1 MTRTRTEITA
11 ARPVNNIY
19 TALTGSACVAV
30 LVALIFAYIR
40 WSTLNPGKPLFFGI
54 F

>member
-1 MTRTRTEITA
+1 MTRMRSDSARA
-11 ARPVNNIY
+11 ANNVY

-30 LVALIFAYIR
+30 LIALVLVYIR
-40 WSTLNPGKPLFFGI
+40 WRGLTNDPLFFGL

>member
-1 MTRTRTEITA
+1 MTRRAEITT
-11 ARPVNNIY
+11 ARPINNIY

-30 LVALIFAYIR
+30 LMALVFAFIR
-40 WSTLNPGKPLFFGI
+40 WKTLNPGQALFFGI

>member
-1 MTRTRTEITA
+1 MTRMRSDAA
-11 ARPVNNIY
+11 ARATNNIY

-30 LVALIFAYIR
+30 LVALVMVFIR
-40 WSTLNPGKPLFFGI
+40 WRGLTGGQPLFFGL

>member
-1 MTRTRTEITA
+1 MTRMRSDA
-11 ARPVNNIY
+11 ARPVNNVY

-30 LVALIFAYIR
+30 LLALIFVFLR
-40 WSTLNPGKPLFFGI
+40 WKSLTNGQPLFFGI